1 VASEFHQLRWIILG
15 ILGIELIIAIVLG
28 VVLSLRLEKPITR
41 AARAVIEVSKG
52 ELIDPIEVSGPSEIR
67 RLSEAVNTLLERLRL
82 LEDTRRQLLANI
94 VHELGRPLGAIRSAI
109 HVLRQG
115 IVTDIE
121 TRDELLEG
129 IEDEVIRM
137 QPLLDDLAQL
147 HGVVLGHVGLS
158 RQSISLSDWLPSMIL
173 PWRAAALDKGLE
185 WSADISP
192 SLPDM
197 DIDPDRIGQ
206 VIGNLLSNAIK
217 YTPAGGKVL
226 IQARSDQ
233 TEVLITVSDTGPG
246 IIADEQERVFE
257 PFYRSS
263 FERRF
268 PQGLGLGLTIA
279 RDLVE
284 AHGGE
289 LEVSSRPGEGSNF
302 IVHLP
307 LEIEPGTRKLEI
319 EEEE

>member
-1 VASEFHQLRWIILG
+1 
-15 ILGIELIIAIVLG
+15 
-28 VVLSLRLEKPITR
+28 
-41 AARAVIEVSKG
+41 
-52 ELIDPIEVSGPSEIR
+52 
-67 RLSEAVNTLLERLRL
+67 
-82 LEDTRRQLLANI
+82 
-94 VHELGRPLGAIRSAI
+94 
-109 HVLRQG
+109 
-115 IVTDIE
+115 
-121 TRDELLEG
+121 
-129 IEDEVIRM
+129 
-137 QPLLDDLAQL
+137 
-147 HGVVLGHVGLS
+147 
-158 RQSISLSDWLPSMIL
+158 MIL

-192 SLPDM
+192 ALPDM

-217 YTPAGGKVL
+217 YTNVGGKVL
-226 IQARSDQ
+226 IQARSDR
-233 TEVLITVSDTGPG
+233 TEVLISVSDTGPG
-246 IIADEQERVFE
+246 IIPDEQERVFE

-284 AHGGE
+284 AHGGW
-289 LEVSSRPGEGSNF
+289 LEVISRPGEGSSF

-307 LEIEPGTRKLEI
+307 LEIEPGMRKLEI